1 MGIRFSLPP
10 LILIPKP
17 SWGFFRIVTVR
28 LRLARSSV
36 SDGISKSFTLSAILS
51 NDSFNVI
58 FNESSYSSAIIR
70 HQKFLIKI
78 SATPVRR
85 ASAALCEM
93 TPGSLIPSG
102 SRYIYDPLTLPCA
115 SPDSERVN
123 VIPYSSVVSYVKLY
137 GSGAG
142 SASACLAERDAVGAE
157 YDATNGCDRA
167 KPR

>member
-1 MGIRFSLPP
+1 MFICV
-10 LILIPKP
+10 LIDEIN
-17 SWGFFRIVTVR
+17 
-28 LRLARSSV
+28 V
-36 SDGISKSFTLSAILS
+36 SNNYFLYHYYCLK
-51 NDSFNVI
+51 
-58 FNESSYSSAIIR
+58 YS
-70 HQKFLIKI
+70 
-78 SATPVRR
+78 